1 MPDVME
7 NYGDWTEQ
15 SISISQ
21 NSGRFYKANI
31 SLVHPFED
39 KDQENF

>member
-1 MPDVME
+1 ME

-15 SISISQ
+15 SIPISH

-31 SLVHPFED
+31 SLFHSFED